1 MGVYLNPG
9 AGKYERA
16 LRSEIYV
23 DKTDMISFLNARCLS
38 EQSYLCVSRPR
49 RFGKSMT
56 ANMISAYYDRTVDQ
70 KRVFHGLKI
79 ANLPDG
85 MQNAGKFDVIK
96 LNMQEFLSRTDSMTA
111 MLERLK
117 SRVLEEL
124 QEAYPQLPI
133 GQERGF
139 VESQEKV
146 FAATGRYFVIILDE
160 WDCIFREQKNHK
172 EEQEQ
177 YLDFLRDWIKD
188 KEYIALAYMTGI
200 LPVKKYGTHSAL
212 NMFEEFS
219 MEHPDQLASYVG
231 FTEAETRELCEK
243 YHMDFEECQAWY
255 DGYSFPQ
262 EQHVYNPKSVVEA
275 MTRHRFG
282 SYWNNTET
290 YEALKVY
297 IDRNEDGLRDAVV
310 RMMGGSRERVDTTT
324 FQNDMT
330 TFSSADDVLTLL
342 VHLGYLG
349 YDSDSEK
356 VFIPNNEVL
365 REYVTATKNGDRWNC
380 RSVKALREGF
390 CSSVLCMIR
399 RPSGINAR

>member
-1 MGVYLNPG
+1 MGLYLNPG

-23 DKTDMISFLNARCLS
+23 DKTDMIQFLNARCLS

-49 RFGKSMT
+49 RFGKSIT

-70 KRVFHGLKI
+70 KKVFHGLKI
-79 ANLPDG
+79 AKLPDG
-85 MQNAGKFDVIK
+85 MKNAGRFDVIK
-96 LNMQEFLSRTDSMTA
+96 LNMQEFLSRTDSMAA
-111 MLERLK
+111 MLDCLK

-124 QEAYPQLPI
+124 QETYPQLPI

-146 FAATGRYFVIILDE
+146 FAETGRYFVIILDE
-160 WDCIFREQKNHK
+160 WDCIFREHKNRK

-200 LPVKKYGTHSAL
+200 IPVKKYGMHSSL

-219 MEHPDQLASYVG
+219 MEHPDQLAPYVG
-231 FTEAETRELCEK
+231 FTEEETRALCER
-243 YHMDFEECQAWY
+243 YRMDFKECQAWY

-297 IDRNEDGLRDAVV
+297 LDRNEDSLRDVIV
-310 RMMGGSRERVDTTT
+310 RMMKGSRESVDTTT

-330 TFSSADDVLTLL
+330 TLSSADDVLTLL

-349 YDSDSEK
+349 YDNANGF
-356 VFIPNNEVL
+356 VFIPNNEML
-365 REYVTATKNGDRWNC
+365 REYAIAAKYGDKWGSLYRQ
-380 RSVKALREGF
+380 
-390 CSSVLCMIR
+390 
-399 RPSGINAR
+399 